1 MSRENNY
8 YIDENNVRHDSML
21 PNPILLTDSYKASHF
36 NQYPP
41 GTGGL
46 FFYVESRKGGSYQD
60 TLFFGLQIFLKEYM
74 TRRITYRD
82 IEEAKEF
89 FKIHGEPFNEEGWR
103 YIIENYNGHF
113 PVTIKAVP
121 EGLIIPEGNVLVTI
135 ECEDPECFWIVG
147 YLETVL
153 LRAIWYPCT
162 VATNSYN
169 CKKVIKEYL
178 DITSDSPNAGLP
190 FKLHDFGAR
199 GVSSH
204 ESACIGGAAH
214 LVNFMG
220 SDTIEGVLTANKYY
234 NCDMSGFSIPAA
246 EHSTITSWGKDKE
259 LDAYRNMLEK
269 YAKPGAILAC
279 VSDSYDIYRVCEEFW
294 GGELK
299 QMIIDS
305 GATLVVRPDS
315 GDPQWTVLHV
325 IETLGKKFGSVINN
339 KGFRLLNHVKVIQGD
354 GININTI
361 KGILSRL
368 YINGWS
374 ADNVAFGMGGA
385 LLQHLNRDTL
395 RFAMKCSAIWIDGEW
410 RDVFKDPIG
419 DHSKVSKSG
428 RISLYIKEQSHGR
441 SKYETMRI
449 EEFDAMDQN
458 VKKFYSEVLR
468 PVYCNGVLANEMTF
482 DDVRSGTRLNF

>member
-1 MSRENNY
+1 MMNE
-8 YIDENNVRHDSML
+8 
-21 PNPILLTDSYKASHF
+21 NPILMTDSYKASHF

-41 GTGGL
+41 NAQGL
-46 FFYVESRKGGSYQD
+46 FFYIESRKGGLYPD

-74 TRRITYRD
+74 TRRITEEN
-82 IEEAKEF
+82 IEDAKAF
-89 FKIHGEPFNEEGWR
+89 LKIHGEPFNEKGWR
-103 YIIENYNGHF
+103 YILENYSGYF

-121 EGLIIPEGNVLVTI
+121 EGSLIPEGNVLVTI
-135 ECEDPECFWIVG
+135 ECEDPECFWVVG
-147 YLETVL
+147 YLETAL
-153 LRAIWYPCT
+153 LRSVWYPCT

-178 DITSDSPNAGLP
+178 DLTSDDPRAGLP

-204 ESACIGGAAH
+204 ESACLGGAAH

-220 SDTIEGVLTANKYY
+220 SDTIEGILTANEYY
-234 NCDMSGFSIPAA
+234 NCDMAAFSIPAA
-246 EHSTITSWGKDKE
+246 EHSTITSWGKDRE
-259 LDAYRNMLEK
+259 LDAYKNMLEQ
-269 YAKPGAILAC
+269 YAKPGSILAC

-325 IETLGKKFGSVINN
+325 VETLGKNFGFTINN
-339 KGFRLLNHVKVIQGD
+339 KGFKVLNHVRVIQGD

-361 KGILSRL
+361 RGILSRL

-374 ADNVAFGMGGA
+374 TDNVNFGMGGA
-385 LLQHLNRDTL
+385 LLQNLNRDTL
-395 RFAMKCSAIWIDGEW
+395 RFAMKCSSIEIDSEW
-410 RDVFKDPIG
+410 KDVFKDPVG

-428 RISLYIKEQSHGR
+428 RISLYLKDQVHGR
-441 SKYETMRI
+441 PQYVTMRI
-449 EEFDAMDQN
+449 DEFEELDSCA
-458 VKKFYSEVLR
+458 KKFYSEVLR
-468 PVYCNGVLANEMTF
+468 PVYSNGILMNEMSF
-482 DDVRSGTRLNF
+482 DEVRQGTKLEF